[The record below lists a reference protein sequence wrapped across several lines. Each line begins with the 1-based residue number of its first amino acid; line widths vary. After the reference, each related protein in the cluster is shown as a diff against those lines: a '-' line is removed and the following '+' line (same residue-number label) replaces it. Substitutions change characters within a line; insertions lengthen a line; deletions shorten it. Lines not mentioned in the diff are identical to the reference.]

1 MSELEDL
8 RKEIE
13 EIDEN
18 IIKLLSKRFQISQ
31 QIGKIKKE
39 KGIPITDENRESKV
53 KEKWITLARKYG
65 IPESFVESF
74 LAMIFSYSKLYQV
87 NPKSKRRIVI
97 IGYGGMARSL
107 SSLFKISGQ
116 EVVIT
121 GRDLKKAEALSSE
134 FNFVT
139 MSVDSALKWGEI
151 IISTLPPSA
160 YFSDFMSE
168 MYKKMKAKI
177 FMDITSSKAKIFK
190 ELEDKSIKYN
200 FMYLS
205 IHPLFGPY
213 LYPVGEK
220 VVLIPSKT
228 SASIVRDIYEF
239 FIDNGL
245 VPLISSLEDHEKA
258 MSVVQV
264 LPHFYLLALSSSIQE
279 LSKELGID
287 FKKFETTNFRE
298 VYKIIN
304 RINEIKKVI
313 LEIQENN
320 PYADKAREFGVREL
334 NNLYTQ
340 LMGKKNDALHS

>member
-1 MSELEDL
+1 MSELENL

-18 IIKLLSKRFQISQ
+18 IIKLLARRFQVSQ
-31 QIGKIKKE
+31 EIGKIKKE
-39 KGIPITDENRESKV
+39 KGLPITDENRESKV
-53 KEKWITLARKYG
+53 KENWITFARKYG
-65 IPESFVESF
+65 IPETFVESF
-74 LAMIFSYSKLYQV
+74 LTMIFSYSKLYQI

-121 GRDLKKAEALSSE
+121 GRNLKKADALSSE

-139 MSVDSALKWGEI
+139 MSINSALSWGEI

-160 YFSDFMSE
+160 YFSDFMDE
-168 MYKKMKAKI
+168 AYKKIKGKI
-177 FMDITSSKAKIFK
+177 FMDITSSKAKIFDDI
-190 ELEDKSIKYN
+190 ECKSIKYD

-228 SASIVRDIYEF
+228 SNSVVKNIYEF

-245 VPLISSLEDHEKA
+245 VPLISNLKDHEKA
-258 MSVVQV
+258 MSIVQV
-264 LPHFYLLALSSSIQE
+264 LPHFYLLALSSGIQE
-279 LSKELGID
+279 LSKELGVD
-287 FKKFETTNFRE
+287 FRKYETTNFRE
-298 VYKIIN
+298 VYKIIS
-304 RINEIKKVI
+304 RVNEIKNVI

-320 PYADKAREFGVREL
+320 PYAEKAREFGVREL